1 MGNSKVSI
9 VKTGPKPGFPAIRE
23 AVEKA
28 INLIGGIEDIIKP
41 GKKVLLNPSWV
52 APPTAP
58 EKGCITQAE
67 VTRAV
72 ADIVREMGARAIIA
86 ESAAVGGDSEKVV
99 EASGYRQLREN
110 GYEIIDLK
118 KAEKAVIPP
127 CVPAE
132 SIVTVGKCVPE
143 GKWSKLHVKGCPPNN
158 AYVVQAIIGKRAK
171 AKRMYA
177 DADLD

>member
-9 VKTGPKPGFPAIRE
+9 VKTGPKPSFPAIRQ

-28 INLIGGIEDIIKP
+28 INLIGGIEDLIKP

-52 APPTAP
+52 APPTEP

-67 VTRAV
+67 VTRA
-72 ADIVREMGARAIIA
+72 
-86 ESAAVGGDSEKVV
+86 
-99 EASGYRQLREN
+99 
-110 GYEIIDLK
+110 
-118 KAEKAVIPP
+118 
-127 CVPAE
+127 
-132 SIVTVGKCVPE
+132 
-143 GKWSKLHVKGCPPNN
+143 
-158 AYVVQAIIGKRAK
+158 K